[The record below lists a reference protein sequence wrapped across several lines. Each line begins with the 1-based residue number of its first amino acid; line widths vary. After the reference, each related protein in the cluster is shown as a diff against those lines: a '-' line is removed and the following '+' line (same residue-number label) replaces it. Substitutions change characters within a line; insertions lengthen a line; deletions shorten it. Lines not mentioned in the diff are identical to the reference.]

1 MVAASTLAKA
11 ESTGAKTVKS
21 PLLRVL
27 TRFTPGLTWPETAL
41 VRVVSSG
48 LFEAAV
54 ATGSFAIPPTE
65 PDPLGTWAAEV
76 LLVAVVEVEPQAAR
90 VRARAPPATSRSA
103 RFINI
108 CCSLGGRLRD
118 SEPCRVSL
126 WLMGDYSDP
135 VRSDS
140 LRCH

>member
-1 MVAASTLAKA
+1 MAGDDLAP
-11 ESTGAKTVKS
+11 EGM
-21 PLLRVL
+21 PLEVIADDA
-27 TRFTPGLTWPETAL
+27 PA
-41 VRVVSSG
+41 
-48 LFEAAV
+48 
-54 ATGSFAIPPTE
+54 
-65 PDPLGTWAAEV
+65 AAEV